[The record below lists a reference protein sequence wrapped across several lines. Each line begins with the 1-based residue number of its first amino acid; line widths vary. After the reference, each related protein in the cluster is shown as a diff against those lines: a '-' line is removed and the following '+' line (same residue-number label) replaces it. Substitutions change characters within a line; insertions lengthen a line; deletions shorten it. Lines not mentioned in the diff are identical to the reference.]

1 MRFFLLASGVASRR
15 PKSGIEAVK
24 GKRFPAERFACH
36 IAWERKDV
44 CTFRS
49 FYAIIAAKRQKYL
62 LPIRAVLPG
71 PGRKRK
77 TCRCH
82 HAAPAALRRKH
93 HHEHTL

>member
-1 MRFFLLASGVASRR
+1 MRFFLIASGVASRR

-24 GKRFPAERFACH
+24 GKRFPIERFACH

-71 PGRKRK
+71 PWPEAQNMPLSPRGPGRAKEE
-77 TCRCH
+77 T
-82 HAAPAALRRKH
+82 PS
-93 HHEHTL
+93 